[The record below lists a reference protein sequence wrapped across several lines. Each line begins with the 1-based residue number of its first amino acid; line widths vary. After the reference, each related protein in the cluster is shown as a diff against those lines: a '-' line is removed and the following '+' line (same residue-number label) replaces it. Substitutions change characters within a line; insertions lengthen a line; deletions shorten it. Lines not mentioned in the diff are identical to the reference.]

1 MSSFGEVLKRERE
14 LREISL
20 REISEATKISLRY
33 LEALERDDFRYLPG
47 GVFNK
52 GFVRAYAQFIG
63 VDPETMVTAYLHE
76 EQTQDARTEHHK
88 LEAFRRSNGG
98 GVPPTGARS
107 TGAEAP
113 LDHGWPRWV
122 LASAILVLLALLTL
136 AGLALM
142 SWVRDRTSPRGAAA
156 NPFANAPADRPAS
169 QAPPVPEPKSD
180 PGPEGTHSEALSTPR
195 GSLEPRQ
202 DATPVGT
209 RAAAKPG
216 VLR

>member
-33 LEALERDDFRYLPG
+33 LEALERDDFKYLPG

-76 EQTQDARTEHHK
+76 EQTQDARTEQRK

-98 GVPPTGARS
+98 GIPPSGARS

-122 LASAILVLLALLTL
+122 LASAILLLLVLLTL
-136 AGLALM
+136 AGLAAM
-142 SWVRDRTSPRGAAA
+142 SWVRERSSPRGAVA
-156 NPFANAPADRPAS
+156 NPFVKAPADPSASPAPLS
-169 QAPPVPEPKSD
+169 PEPKSD
-180 PGPEGTHSEALSTPR
+180 PRSDGTHAEALPAPR

-209 RAAAKPG
+209 QAAAKPG
-216 VLR
+216 VRR